1 MADTLVGD
9 GGDTLCG
16 DERLVSDTKR
26 SIVVRSRLGLVSRYR
41 TRRCFGRGDR
51 GYRGGMM
58 LAALICT
65 VLGAVGERQVKPG
78 SFPIAALTD
87 AARRTEAVLG
97 SKVISW

>member
-1 MADTLVGD
+1 MTMQKLTWVVILL
-9 GGDTLCG
+9 TV
-16 DERLVSDTKR
+16 VS
-26 SIVVRSRLGLVSRYR
+26 IGVSV
-41 TRRCFGRGDR
+41 
-51 GYRGGMM
+51 
-58 LAALICT
+58 AALICT

>member
-1 MADTLVGD
+1 
-9 GGDTLCG
+9 
-16 DERLVSDTKR
+16 
-26 SIVVRSRLGLVSRYR
+26 
-41 TRRCFGRGDR
+41 
-51 GYRGGMM
+51 MM